1 MCTEKQQQSA
11 VALWPDLHDEGR
23 ACSHIGLFGLQLAVG
38 VVQAVPGG
46 ADHVDHV
53 GMDHREVGE
62 APRSDAQHAQVVV
75 QRRRAVLQL
84 DALFLVIH
92 EAAPF

>member
-1 MCTEKQQQSA
+1 M
-11 VALWPDLHDEGR
+11 
-23 ACSHIGLFGLQLAVG
+23 G
-38 VVQAVPGG
+38 VVEAVPGG

-75 QRRRAVLQL
+75 QRRGAVFNL

-92 EAAPF
+92 QPRFNGTSCRRQCVVLK